1 MNREILFRGQRV
13 DNKELVYG
21 YVFPVVINEV
31 LRYFIIPCDTYC
43 PKHITIKELQ
53 VEVIPKTIGQ
63 FTGLTDKNGVK
74 IFEGDVLKS
83 NMYNKKWIVD
93 FTPCDGLKLAIK
105 YEDDFKINGIFQT
118 HEDWSYNKISSCEI
132 IGNIHE

>member
-1 MNREILFRGQRV
+1 MREILFRGQRV

-74 IFEGDVLKS
+74 IFVDDIYQDEEGDV
-83 NMYNKKWIVD
+83 
-93 FTPCDGLKLAIK
+93 
-105 YEDDFKINGIFQT
+105 FKVVQMRCGRYALQMLDNNYTDELI
-118 HEDWSYNKISSCEI
+118 DWSEVEI